1 MTEKRRLRWFGKVEH
16 RDNIDWVKHCM
27 TLKVERIR
35 QMGCLKKTWQDGVM
49 MESLG
54 PGQQDVQFRNKRRL
68 RIKGQLANP
77 GPPEKMAIKTVCIK
91 AREN

>member
-1 MTEKRRLRWFGKVEH
+1 
-16 RDNIDWVKHCM
+16 
-27 TLKVERIR
+27 
-35 QMGCLKKTWQDGVM
+35 M